1 MNNNNPHNSE
11 PTGSSSPYG
20 QQGQHQSQ
28 SQGWNQPRTSDAQPT
43 ETTRSWQSADA
54 QWGQPQPHAQPQA
67 QTQPQPQTQPH
78 PQAQT
83 QAQPQYQP
91 GAPGAVAEQPKK
103 KRSVGLGTA
112 LAMMLVVA
120 IGAGGVTG
128 AAVGGSGSND
138 STSTV
143 NEVLNR
149 PANNESAPAPA
160 EGSIEEVSQKVLP
173 AVVAIQVVTRAG
185 AAEGSGS
192 LISPDGYVLTNHH
205 VVEGSSAGAIQVT
218 MNDGSRKDAE
228 VVASDANTDVAV
240 IKIKDAENLPYLEFA
255 DSDQLNVGQQV
266 VAVGSPLGLNATVTS
281 GIVSAVN
288 RPVRASQAGGE
299 PSLID
304 AVQTD
309 AAVNPGNS
317 GGPLVDMNGNIVGM
331 NSVIASLSSSS
342 GQEAGSIGLGFAI
355 PSNFAKRMAD
365 QLINNGEVKHP
376 MLGVQVDGRNLTQGA
391 PVVKV
396 EEGSPA
402 AEAGIKAG
410 DVITRLG
417 DRPIEDSDTLIAGT
431 RSQDFGA
438 TVTLEVLDPD
448 SEETRQ
454 VEVTLSSE

>member
-54 QWGQPQPHAQPQA
+54 QWGQPQPHAQPQ
-67 QTQPQPQTQPH
+67 PQTQPH

-112 LAMMLVVA
+112 LAMMLVAA

-128 AAVGGSGSND
+128 AVVGGSSSND

>member
-1 MNNNNPHNSE
+1 MNNNNPHNAE

-20 QQGQHQSQ
+20 RQGQPQSQ
-28 SQGWNQPRTSDAQPT
+28 SQGWNQPRTPDAQDT
-43 ETTRSWQSADA
+43 QTWQSADA
-54 QWGQPQPHAQPQA
+54 QWGQPQAQANP
-67 QTQPQPQTQPH
+67 
-78 PQAQT
+78 
-83 QAQPQYQP
+83 QAQPQP
-91 GAPGAVAEQPKK
+91 EAPTAVAEAPQK

-112 LAMMLVVA
+112 LAMMLVAAV
-120 IGAGGVTG
+120 GAGGITG
-128 AAVGGSGSND
+128 AVVGGSGSND

-149 PANNESAPAPA
+149 PANNDSAPAPA

-173 AVVAIQVVTRAG
+173 AVVAIQVVTRGG

-192 LISPDGYVLTNHH
+192 IISPDGYVLTNHH
-205 VVEGSSAGAIQVT
+205 VVEGAERSSVGGIQVT
-218 MNDGSRKDAE
+218 MNDGTRKEAE
-228 VVASDANTDVAV
+228 LVASDANTDVAV

-255 DSDQLNVGQQV
+255 DSDHLNVGQQV

-391 PVVKV
+391 PVVNV

-417 DRPIEDSDTLIAGT
+417 DRLIEDSDTLIAAT
-431 RSQDFGA
+431 RSQEFGE
-438 TVTLEVLDPD
+438 TVTLEVTDPD

-454 VEVTLSSE
+454 VEVTLSNE

>member
-1 MNNNNPHNSE
+1 MNNNNPHNAE

-20 QQGQHQSQ
+20 RQGQPQSQ
-28 SQGWNQPRTSDAQPT
+28 SQGWNQPRTPDAQDT
-43 ETTRSWQSADA
+43 QTWQSADA
-54 QWGQPQPHAQPQA
+54 QWGQPQAQANP
-67 QTQPQPQTQPH
+67 
-78 PQAQT
+78 
-83 QAQPQYQP
+83 QAQPQP
-91 GAPGAVAEQPKK
+91 EAPTAVAERPKK

-112 LAMMLVVA
+112 LAMMLVAAV
-120 IGAGGVTG
+120 GAGGITG
-128 AAVGGSGSND
+128 AVVGGAGSND

-149 PANNESAPAPA
+149 PANNDSAPAPA

-173 AVVAIQVVTRAG
+173 AVVAIQVVTRGG

-192 LISPDGYVLTNHH
+192 IISPDGYVLTNHH
-205 VVEGSSAGAIQVT
+205 VVEGAERSSVGGIQVT
-218 MNDGSRKDAE
+218 MNDGTRKEAE
-228 VVASDANTDVAV
+228 LVASDANTDVAV

-255 DSDQLNVGQQV
+255 DSDHLNVGQQV

-391 PVVKV
+391 PVVNV

-417 DRPIEDSDTLIAGT
+417 DRLIEDSDTLIAAT
-431 RSQDFGA
+431 RSQEFGE
-438 TVTLEVLDPD
+438 TVTLEVTDPD

-454 VEVTLSSE
+454 VEVTLSNE